1 MNKSSGNLIFI
12 LLAVL
17 VIALVVFVA
26 VLLLDIQKKKS
37 LHAHKAKNRRSSDD
51 IFFNVYNV
59 FIRIRIIKRYLLRI
73 RKRIEIL
80 EMSDN
85 WTASRKTV
93 KFAMVSLGIPAVML
107 LALLL
112 MQIDIYYFIVCLVT
126 IILVHNSILSILI
139 DRIEGKLLGL
149 LEKFIGDVRHHYHEH
164 GMIDEAIYDTIE
176 DSKYEMSL
184 HATKIYDVLTSSNVE
199 DEIEAYNDMAPN
211 KYFRAFLSNCY
222 VVQKFGDKIVDGQ
235 SMFLTNL
242 NFIKQEIQMEL
253 LKRRKLDYVFS
264 SLSVITIVP
273 IFTLKPL
280 ERWGTANMP
289 ELKQY
294 YSGPY
299 GFIVQIIM
307 FLLVILSYEMIRRLK
322 RSYEYQDSEGAFMI
336 KLLEIPFVGKVI
348 RTLIYRDNKQSIM
361 IGDLMKRAGM
371 HQPVGAFYLKRIL
384 FAIMGFI
391 IVTLIF
397 VQTHSIT
404 KVNLL
409 NPLED
414 DQVKVVRVNVQAREE
429 LKKLD
434 GDIIQKYMN
443 KNVTKNDIIA
453 ELQARKAIPDKE
465 LELLAADRIYEKL
478 VKYNDQYYKW
488 WEFIISLIGGII
500 FYYIPLML
508 LFFKKKMVMM
518 NMEEEVMQFHTII
531 LMIMYVERISVE
543 DILKWMEQFAF
554 IFRDSIRKCLNNFE
568 SGDYEALEQLKLDE
582 PYTPFVRVIENLQSA
597 SNKIPIVKAFDQL
610 RTERGYYQDK
620 RKQDNEI
627 LVNKKGIWGK
637 MIAFIPLIATVFFYI
652 LFPFIQI
659 SLTKFME
666 YKNQMS
672 SGF

>member
-1 MNKSSGNLIFI
+1 MNNSRNMIFI

-26 VLLLDIQKKKS
+26 ALLLDIQRKKS
-37 LHAHKAKNRRSSDD
+37 LLVHKAKTSRSSDD
-51 IFFNVYNV
+51 FFFNAYNV
-59 FIRIRIIKRYLLRI
+59 FIRVRILKRYLLRI

-85 WTASRKTV
+85 WTISRKTV
-93 KFAMVSLGIPAVML
+93 KFAMISLGIPAIML
-107 LALLL
+107 IALLML
-112 MQIDIYYFIVCLVT
+112 KIDLYYFIVCLIT

-139 DRIEGKLLGL
+139 DRIESKLLHL

-176 DSKYEMSL
+176 DSKYEMAL
-184 HATKIYDVLTSSNVE
+184 HASKIYDVLSSSDVE

-211 KYFRAFLSNCY
+211 KYFRAFVSNCY
-222 VVQKFGDKIVDGQ
+222 IVQKFGDKIVEGQ

-253 LKRRKLDYVFS
+253 LKRSKLDYVFS
-264 SLSVITIVP
+264 SLSVITIAP

-280 ERWGTANMP
+280 ENWGVTNMP
-289 ELKQY
+289 ELKGY
-294 YSGPY
+294 FSGPY
-299 GFIVQIIM
+299 GFVVQIVM
-307 FLLVILSYEMIRRLK
+307 FLLVILSYELIRRLK
-322 RSYEYQDSEGAFMI
+322 RNYEYQDNESAFMI
-336 KLLEIPFVGKVI
+336 RLLEIPFIGAAI
-348 RTLIYRDNKQSIM
+348 RRLIYNNNKKSIM

-371 HQPVGAFYLKRIL
+371 HQPVGAFYLRRIL
-384 FAIMGFI
+384 YAIAGFL
-391 IVTLIF
+391 VFTLIF
-397 VQTHSIT
+397 LQTHSIT
-404 KVNLL
+404 KANLL
-409 NPLED
+409 SPLED
-414 DQVKVVRVNVQAREE
+414 DQVKTGRINAQVREE
-429 LKKLD
+429 LKGLD
-434 GDIIQKYMN
+434 RDIILKYKN
-443 KNVTKNDIIA
+443 KNATKDDIIA
-453 ELQARKAIPDKE
+453 ELSERKVIPDKE
-465 LELLAADRIYEKL
+465 LEAMAADRIYEKL

-488 WEFIISLIGGII
+488 WEFILSIFGGVL
-500 FYYIPLML
+500 FYYIPFWL
-508 LFFKKKMVMM
+508 LLFKKKMVMM

-554 IFRDSIRKCLNNFE
+554 IFRDSIRKCLNDYE

-610 RTERGYYQDK
+610 RTERGYYQEK

-637 MIAFIPLIATVFFYI
+637 MIAFVPMITTVFFYI
-652 LFPFIQI
+652 LLPFIQL

>member
-1 MNKSSGNLIFI
+1 MNADRNMVFI

-17 VIALVVFVA
+17 IIALVVFVA
-26 VLLLDIQKKKS
+26 ALLLDIQRR
-37 LHAHKAKNRRSSDD
+37 KNRRVHKVKTSRSSND
-51 IFFNVYNV
+51 ILFNAYNV

-85 WTASRKTV
+85 RTVSRKTIR
-93 KFAMVSLGIPAVML
+93 FAMVSLGIPAIMML
-107 LALLL
+107 ILLL
-112 MQIDIYYFIVCLVT
+112 LQIDPYYFIVCLIT
-126 IILVHNSILSILI
+126 IVLVHNSILSILI
-139 DRIEGKLLGL
+139 DRIESRLLHL

-164 GMIDEAIYDTIE
+164 GMIDEAIYDSVE
-176 DSKYEMSL
+176 DSKYEMAL
-184 HATKIYDVLTSSNVE
+184 HASKIYDVLTSSNVE

-253 LKRRKLDYVFS
+253 LKRSKLDYVFG
-264 SLSVITIVP
+264 SLSVIAIAP
-273 IFTLKPL
+273 IFALKPL
-280 ERWGTANMP
+280 ERWGVSNMP
-289 ELKQY
+289 ELREY

-307 FLLVILSYEMIRRLK
+307 FLLVILSYELIRRLK
-322 RSYEYQDSEGAFMI
+322 RSYEYQESEGAFMTR
-336 KLLEIPFVGKVI
+336 LLEIPFIGKAI
-348 RTLIYRDNKQSIM
+348 RKLIYSNNKQSI
-361 IGDLMKRAGM
+361 IISDLMKRAGM
-371 HQPVGAFYLKRIL
+371 HQPVGAFYLRRVL
-384 FAIMGFI
+384 YAITGFI
-391 IVTLIF
+391 IFTLIF
-397 VQTHSIT
+397 IQTHSIT
-404 KVNLL
+404 KANLL

-414 DQVKVVRVNVQAREE
+414 DQVKAVRVNVQAREE

-434 GDIIQKYMN
+434 GDIILKYKN
-443 KNVTKNDIIA
+443 ENVTKNDIIA

-465 LELLAADRIYEKL
+465 LEAMAADRIYKKL
-478 VKYNDQYYKW
+478 VKYNNQYYKW
-488 WEFIISLIGGII
+488 WEFLLSVIGGVI
-500 FYYIPLML
+500 FYYIPFWL
-508 LFFKKKMVMM
+508 LHFKKKMVMM

-554 IFRDSIRKCLNNFE
+554 IFRDSIRKCLNNYE

-597 SNKIPIVKAFDQL
+597 SSKIPIIKAFDQL
-610 RTERGYYQDK
+610 RTERGYYQEK

-637 MIAFIPLIATVFFYI
+637 MIAFIPLMATVFFYI
-652 LFPFIQI
+652 LLPFIQI

>member
-1 MNKSSGNLIFI
+1 MNNSRNMIFI

-26 VLLLDIQKKKS
+26 ALLLDIQRKKS
-37 LHAHKAKNRRSSDD
+37 LLVHKAKTSRSSDD
-51 IFFNVYNV
+51 FFFNAYNV
-59 FIRIRIIKRYLLRI
+59 FIRVRILKRYLLRI

-85 WTASRKTV
+85 WTISRKTV
-93 KFAMVSLGIPAVML
+93 KFAMISLGIPAIML
-107 LALLL
+107 IALLML
-112 MQIDIYYFIVCLVT
+112 KIDLYYLIVCLIT

-139 DRIEGKLLGL
+139 DRIESKLLHL

-176 DSKYEMSL
+176 DSKYEMAL
-184 HATKIYDVLTSSNVE
+184 HASKIYDVLTSSDVE

-211 KYFRAFLSNCY
+211 KYFRAFVSNCY
-222 VVQKFGDKIVDGQ
+222 IVQKFGDKIVEGQ

-253 LKRRKLDYVFS
+253 LKRSKLDYVFS
-264 SLSVITIVP
+264 SLSVITIAP

-280 ERWGTANMP
+280 ENWGVANMP
-289 ELKQY
+289 ELKGY
-294 YSGPY
+294 FSGSY
-299 GFIVQIIM
+299 GFVVQIVM
-307 FLLVILSYEMIRRLK
+307 FLLVILSYELIRRLK
-322 RSYEYQDSEGAFMI
+322 RSYEYQDNEGAFMI
-336 KLLEIPFVGKVI
+336 RLLEIPFIGDAI
-348 RTLIYRDNKQSIM
+348 RRLIYNNNKQSIM

-371 HQPVGAFYLKRIL
+371 HQPVGAFYLRRIL
-384 FAIMGFI
+384 YAIAGFL
-391 IVTLIF
+391 VFTLIF

-404 KVNLL
+404 KANLL
-409 NPLED
+409 SPLED
-414 DQVKVVRVNVQAREE
+414 DQVKTGRINAQVREE
-429 LKKLD
+429 LKGLD
-434 GDIIQKYMN
+434 RDIILKYKN
-443 KNVTKNDIIA
+443 KNATKDDIIA
-453 ELQARKAIPDKE
+453 ELSERKVIPDKE
-465 LELLAADRIYEKL
+465 LEAMAADRIYEKL

-488 WEFIISLIGGII
+488 WEFILSIFGGVL
-500 FYYIPLML
+500 FYYIPFWL
-508 LFFKKKMVMM
+508 LLFKKKMVMM

-554 IFRDSIRKCLNNFE
+554 IFRDSIRKCLNDYE
-568 SGDYEALEQLKLDE
+568 SGDYEALEQLKLNE

-610 RTERGYYQDK
+610 RTERGYYQEK

-637 MIAFIPLIATVFFYI
+637 MIAFVPMIATVFFYI
-652 LFPFIQI
+652 LLPFIQL

>member
-1 MNKSSGNLIFI
+1 MNSNRNMIFI

-17 VIALVVFVA
+17 IIALVVFTA
-26 VLLLDIQKKKS
+26 VLLLDIQRRKN
-37 LHAHKAKNRRSSDD
+37 LHVHKAKTSRSNDD
-51 IFFNVYNV
+51 FFFNAYNA
-59 FIRIRIIKRYLLRI
+59 FIRIRIIRRYLLRI

-85 WTASRKTV
+85 WTVSRKTV
-93 KFAMVSLGIPAVML
+93 RFAMISLGIPAIML
-107 LALLL
+107 IALLL
-112 MQIDIYYFIVCLVT
+112 MQIDLYYFIVSLIT

-139 DRIEGKLLGL
+139 DRIENRLLNL

-176 DSKYEMSL
+176 ESKYEMAL

-211 KYFRAFLSNCY
+211 KYFRAFISNCY
-222 VVQKFGDKIVDGQ
+222 IVQKFGDKIIEGQ

-253 LKRRKLDYVFS
+253 LKRSKLDYVFS
-264 SLSVITIVP
+264 SLSIITIAP

-280 ERWGTANMP
+280 EKWGVANMP
-289 ELKQY
+289 ELKEY
-294 YSGPY
+294 FSGPY
-299 GFIVQIIM
+299 GFVVQIIM
-307 FLLVILSYEMIRRLK
+307 FLLVILSYELIRRLK

-336 KLLEIPFVGKVI
+336 RLLEVPFIGNII
-348 RTLIYRDNKQSIM
+348 RKLIYRNNKQSII

-371 HQPVGAFYLKRIL
+371 HQPVGAFYLRRIL
-384 FAIMGFI
+384 YAIAGFAII
-391 IVTLIF
+391 TLIF
-397 VQTHSIT
+397 IQTHSIT

-414 DQVKVVRVNVQAREE
+414 DQVKTVRINAQAREE
-429 LKKLD
+429 LKQLD
-434 GDIIQKYMN
+434 RDIILKYKN
-443 KNVTKNDIIA
+443 KNVTKNDIAA
-453 ELQARKAIPDKE
+453 ELQARKVIPDKE
-465 LELLAADRIYEKL
+465 LESMAADRIYKKL

-488 WEFIISLIGGII
+488 WEFLISLFGSVI
-500 FYYIPLML
+500 FYYIPYWL
-508 LFFKKKMVMM
+508 LLFKKKMVMM

-554 IFRDSIRKCLNNFE
+554 IFKDSIRKCLNNYE
-568 SGDYEALEQLKLDE
+568 SGDYEALEQLKMDE

-637 MIAFIPLIATVFFYI
+637 MIAFVPLIATVFFYI
-652 LFPFIQI
+652 LLPFIQI

-672 SGF
+672 NGF